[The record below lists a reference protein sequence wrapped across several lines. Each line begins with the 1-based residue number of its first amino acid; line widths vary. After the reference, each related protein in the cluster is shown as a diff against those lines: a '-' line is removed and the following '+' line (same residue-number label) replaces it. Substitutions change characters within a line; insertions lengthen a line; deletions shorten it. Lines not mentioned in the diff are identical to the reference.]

1 MDRSKAS
8 SSSVLDAVQTIRDRW
23 WMVVIAAGCGLAI
36 ALIIAATSTKQY
48 SGTSSVLIRPSTLQN
63 LINPNASQNSE
74 DPARLTST
82 NLLLV
87 TSTAVAQLVQQ
98 QLGTKES
105 PSDLLDQISASAN
118 PDADIIN
125 IQATD
130 PNPKRAA
137 QIANAFA
144 DQFVA
149 FQRTQAQQQA
159 AAGATRLR
167 GEIASLPPTATAQL
181 AELQQALRNVLAL
194 RAVTTGDATV
204 VDRANMPSNPS
215 SPNTKRSAILGLLAG
230 LAVGLAAVFLSDL
243 FDRRIKTIED
253 FEAAYDTRAIGSVP
267 RLSRNQQL
275 TTAQTLESFRILRSA
290 LSYLAPDEELR
301 TALVTSAVVGEGKTT
316 VSVGLSYAAALAGQ
330 QVVLVEAD
338 VRRPTFRK
346 HFKLAGDNR
355 GLTTVLVSHV
365 SPDEVMQT
373 PIDDIPTLRVLPS
386 GPFLPHTS
394 ELLRG
399 REMSLLLDELARSA
413 DLVVI
418 DSPPLL
424 PVKQQLGT
432 PVPLTR

>member
-1 MDRSKAS
+1 MAVDVMDRSKAS

-204 VDRANMPSNPS
+204 VDRANMTSNPS

-346 HFKLAGDNR
+346 HFKLA
-355 GLTTVLVSHV
+355 
-365 SPDEVMQT
+365 
-373 PIDDIPTLRVLPS
+373 
-386 GPFLPHTS
+386 
-394 ELLRG
+394 
-399 REMSLLLDELARSA
+399 
-413 DLVVI
+413 
-418 DSPPLL
+418 
-424 PVKQQLGT
+424 
-432 PVPLTR
+432 